1 MKKNALVTLGLVFLL
16 ATAGFGYATTDIDLI
31 SSVSSTT
38 EKVTIDEARKTA
50 LKKVPGTVDDEF
62 WLEDDDEKITTFVF
76 VIINKEGKKFGVH
89 IDANLGTVTTVEEY
103 E

>member
-1 MKKNALVTLGLVFLL
+1 MKKNALVTLGLVFLF
-16 ATAGFGYATTDIDLI
+16 AVSSFGYAPNGIALT
-31 SSVSSTT
+31 SSVSATT

-76 VIINKEGKKFGVH
+76 VIKNKEGKKFGVH
-89 IDANLGTVTTVEEY
+89 VDANLGTVTTVEEY